1 MYNDLTKIQ
10 VKILEFIKQ
19 ELRDKGYPPSVREI
33 GANVGLTSTSSV
45 HNQLNNLEKKRYIK
59 RGVSKQRAIEV
70 VGFSPFS
77 NKDTNYDEVSTVE
90 DIINVPIIG
99 NVAAGLPILAEEN
112 VEDTY
117 PLPSSFVGTKECF
130 MLHVKGESMKD
141 AGILDG
147 DMVIVKK
154 QNTANNHDIVVALI
168 ENEATVKTFYKES
181 NRIRLQPENPAF
193 EPIYSTDC
201 QILGKVIGVIRM
213 FV

>member
-10 VKILEFIKQ
+10 IKILEFIKQ
-19 ELRDKGYPPSVREI
+19 ELKDKGYPPSVREI
-33 GANVGLTSTSSV
+33 GGSVGLTSTSSV
-45 HNQLNNLEKKRYIK
+45 HNQLNNLEKKGYIK

-70 VGFSPFS
+70 VGFSPF
-77 NKDTNYDEVSTVE
+77 TNNEPGYDEVSMV
-90 DIINVPIIG
+90 DDVINVPIIG

-130 MLHVKGESMKD
+130 MLNVKGESMKD

-154 QNTANNHDIVVALI
+154 QNTANNNDIVVALI
-168 ENEATVKTFYKES
+168 ENEATVKTFYKEP

-193 EPIYSTDC
+193 EPIYATEC

-213 FV
+213 FS

>member
-10 VKILEFIKQ
+10 AKILDFIKK
-19 ELRDKGYPPSVREI
+19 EIKDKGYPPSVREI
-33 GANVGLTSTSSV
+33 GTHVNLASTCSV
-45 HNQLNNLEKKRYIK
+45 HNQLKNLEKKGYIK

-70 VGFSPFS
+70 IGFSPYMQEDQTYEEMTS
-77 NKDTNYDEVSTVE
+77 ND

-99 NVAAGLPILAEEN
+99 NVAAGIPILAEEN

-130 MLHVKGESMKD
+130 MLNVKGESMKD

-154 QNTANNHDIVVALI
+154 QNTAQNHDMVVAMI
-168 ENEATVKTFYKES
+168 ENEATVKTFYREKD
-181 NRIRLQPENPAF
+181 RIRLQPQNPAF

-201 QILGKVIGVIRM
+201 QILGLVIGVIRM
-213 FV
+213 FA

>member
-1 MYNDLTKIQ
+1 MVDD
-10 VKILEFIKQ
+10 V
-19 ELRDKGYPPSVREI
+19 
-33 GANVGLTSTSSV
+33 
-45 HNQLNNLEKKRYIK
+45 
-59 RGVSKQRAIEV
+59 
-70 VGFSPFS
+70 
-77 NKDTNYDEVSTVE
+77 
-90 DIINVPIIG
+90 INVPIIG

-130 MLHVKGESMKD
+130 MLNVKGESMKD

-154 QNTANNHDIVVALI
+154 QNTANNNDIVVALI
-168 ENEATVKTFYKES
+168 ENEATVKTFYKEP

-193 EPIYSTDC
+193 EPIYATDC

-213 FV
+213 FS